1 MVAKK
6 VDSKYESGR
15 TREWLKIK
23 ILAGNEEIRKRIE
36 NW

>member
-6 VDSKYESGR
+6 LDSKYESGR

-23 ILAGNEEIRKRIE
+23 TSAGKEEMRKRIE